1 MKGLSASE
9 LADLAGTTSA
19 EVERLVDLGILVA
32 RDGAGPFLEADV
44 QKVLLAKA
52 CEQAG
57 LPMEGMGSAIRAGQ
71 LSFAFLEAQQYRRWA
86 ARSART
92 YRQVSQETGMPLEVL
107 GRALESAGFA
117 WSAPDEPMREDEL
130 ELVPLLQLGHAT
142 GVLDLAW
149 MTRVGRAY
157 ADGLRLAAKAENE
170 AYHARFELPVLES
183 GMDQRQAMELASQL
197 GAEFIPLMDRAFM
210 AIYRRQ
216 QQLAWIED
224 MVEHVEAALGE
235 AGARASPER
244 VPAMCFLD
252 LVGYTRLTEERG
264 DQAAAELAET
274 LAVLVR
280 RSSRAHGGVPAEWLG
295 DGVMFYF
302 REPAGAV
309 LAALGMVEELPQAGL
324 PPAHV
329 GVAAGPVVAQG
340 GDYFGRTVNL
350 AARIASRAG
359 AGQVLVSQG
368 VLQAPAPDG
377 VRFVELGEVQ
387 LKGFARPV
395 RLVEARRGPGVTPAA
410 CASSLGEAAA
420 EGSSLSRPAAEPATS
435 TSLQT
440 GVLRYWPS
448 CATIVDPDSAWRVSV
463 PYRLPIRPRRR

>member
-9 LADLAGTTSA
+9 LADLTGTTAA
-19 EVERLVDLGILVA
+19 EVDRMVNLGILVA
-32 RDGAGPFLEADV
+32 RDGAGPFLETDV

-52 CEQAG
+52 CKQAG
-57 LPMEGMGSAIRAGQ
+57 LPMEGIGSAIQAGR
-71 LSFAFLEAQQYRRWA
+71 LSFAFLEAQVYRRWA

-92 YRQVSQETGMPLEVL
+92 YRQVSQETGIPLELL
-107 GRALESAGFA
+107 GRTLEAAGFA
-117 WSAPDEPMREDEL
+117 WSAPDELMREDEL
-130 ELVPLLQLGHAT
+130 ELVPLLQLGHST

-149 MTRVGRAY
+149 TTRVGRAY

-183 GMDQRQAMELASQL
+183 GMGQRQAMELAAQL
-197 GAEFIPLMDRAFM
+197 GAEFIPLMDRAVM

-216 QQLAWIED
+216 QELAWIED
-224 MVEHVEAALGE
+224 QVEHVEAALGE
-235 AGARASPER
+235 AGAHIPPER

-252 LVGYTRLTEERG
+252 LAGYTRLTEERG
-264 DQAAAELAET
+264 DQAAAALVES

-280 RSSRAHGGVPAEWLG
+280 RSSRAHGGVPAKWLG

-309 LAALGMVEELPQAGL
+309 LAALQMVEELPEAGL
-324 PPAHV
+324 PPAHI
-329 GVAAGPVVAQG
+329 GVAAGPVVTQG

-359 AGQVLVSQG
+359 DGQILVSES
-368 VLQAPAPDG
+368 VIQAPAPDS
-377 VRFVELGEVQ
+377 VHFVELGEVQ

-395 RLVEARRGPGVTPAA
+395 RLLEACRA
-410 CASSLGEAAA
+410 
-420 EGSSLSRPAAEPATS
+420 
-435 TSLQT
+435 
-440 GVLRYWPS
+440 
-448 CATIVDPDSAWRVSV
+448 
-463 PYRLPIRPRRR
+463 